1 MFPGFKIEDHD
12 KFRDIYDFLVAKSKN
27 SEDERERTLSFA
39 SFEFKNPHR
48 LFVEYSSKPQN
59 VRFGLHRYFT
69 SKYVKY
75 IGFYAKLRG
84 NLIRKF
90 DLLELIKDFKNYD
103 FSAIILCIGFL
114 FLFILALL
122 YNPLFSPLISTVIS
136 IALMEFAL
144 YREITS
150 LKEGVLIE
158 AYSDKEF
165 FHELV
170 ESKELVVISYVN
182 SESFELS

>member
-12 KFRDIYDFLVAKSKN
+12 KFRDIYDFLVAKSKE

-48 LFVEYSSKPQN
+48 LFVEYSSKPQSAP
-59 VRFGLHRYFT
+59 FGLHRYFT
-69 SKYVKY
+69 SNYVHGMGVY
-75 IGFYAKLRG
+75 GKLRA
-84 NLIRKF
+84 KF
-90 DLLELIKDFKNYD
+90 LDFMDFLSIETFFVVLLL
-103 FSAIILCIGFL
+103 L
-114 FLFILALL
+114 FAPVILA
-122 YNPLFSPLISTVIS
+122 STLGIAIF

-144 YREITS
+144 HREIKS
-150 LKEGVLIE
+150 LEEGLLIE

-170 ESKELVVISYVN
+170 ESKELAVISYVN